1 MKDLLRQLPSVNDL
15 LKVQSVDELIGLY
28 SYDRVKEAL
37 QQAIDQ
43 VRQSILSGDKVDIH
57 DAAIIDEASQQLET
71 LKSSSLK
78 SVINA
83 TGTVLHT
90 NLGRALLSEDA
101 IDAMVQVARGYN
113 NLEYSIESGSRG
125 TRYEHIEQIITEL
138 TGAESALLV
147 NNNAAA
153 VMLMLTTFTKGKEVL
168 ISRGELVEIGG
179 SFRVPEVISSGGAIL
194 HEVGSTNKT
203 HLKDYQAG
211 INEETGAILRV
222 HTSNYRV
229 IGFTETVTDRE
240 LVELAHSHD
249 LPAFNDLGSG
259 LLIDLQHLGL
269 SYEPTVKEMIDA
281 GYDLVSFSGDK
292 LLGGPQAGIIAGKK
306 SYIDQLKKAPLLRAL
321 RSDKVTIAALEAT
334 LRAYL
339 NPSEAIKQIPTLQM
353 LGYSMDELNERAQ
366 SLSQKLSEIDG
377 IEAKIVDGFSQ
388 VGGGSYPGEYLPTK
402 LVNVTTQKIDEATFE
417 RELRLSAHHIIPR
430 IHDGK
435 IQFDV
440 RTISLADFDT
450 IVEEV
455 RVILTE
461 Y

>member
-15 LKVQSVDELIGLY
+15 LKVQSVDELIDLY

-37 QQAIDQ
+37 QHAIDQ
-43 VRQSILSGDKVDIH
+43 VRQSVLSGDKVDIH
-57 DAAIIDEASQQLET
+57 DAAIIDEASQQLES
-71 LKSSSLK
+71 LKSASLK

-101 IDAMVQVARGYN
+101 IDAMVQVAKGYN

-229 IGFTETVTDRE
+229 IGFTETITDRE
-240 LVELAHSHD
+240 LVDLAHAHD

-306 SYIDQLKKAPLLRAL
+306 AYIDQLKKAPLLRAL

-339 NPSEAIKQIPTLQM
+339 NPAEAIEQIPTLQM
-353 LGYSMDELNERAQ
+353 LGYSIDELNERAQ
-366 SLSQKLSEIDG
+366 ALAQKLSEIDG
-377 IEAKIVDGFSQ
+377 IEAEIVDGFSQ

-402 LVNVTTQKIDEATFE
+402 LVNVNTPTIDEATFE
-417 RELRLSAHHIIPR
+417 RELRLSSHHIIPR

-435 IQFDV
+435 IQCDV
-440 RTISLADFDT
+440 RTLALSDFDT
-450 IVEEV
+450 IADEV
-455 RVILTE
+455 RAILTK